1 MWKVFHFKAFYY
13 APVVVY
19 QLYLLYE
26 AIYLCNKPIPC
37 FIHTAV
43 FNTPKVIAGPNKHIK
58 IKLNDSISLQCQFR
72 APFEVTI
79 VVWLKD
85 NLPVKNTQHYNI
97 ITTTNPGVDDLIVSN
112 LNINTITSEDEGIY
126 TCYCYYNRT
135 VVTTSKY
142 VVSNEMSTIIH
153 LRKGTVCKV
162 AGNYNVIFM
171 QSTISGSSSSHNT
184 CYMDYNCCFSDYCS
198 WFGDS
203 AGTTCTLLV
212 HCKKK

>member
-1 MWKVFHFKAFYY
+1 MFHFKAFYY

-58 IKLNDSISLQCQFR
+58 TKLNDSISLQCQFR

-97 ITTTNPGVDDLIVSN
+97 
-112 LNINTITSEDEGIY
+112 TSEDEGIY

-142 VVSNEMSTIIH
+142 VVSNEMSTTLH

-184 CYMDYNCCFSDYCS
+184 NVIWIITAASV
-198 WFGDS
+198 
-203 AGTTCTLLV
+203 TTVVGLVIVLGLLV
-212 HCKKK
+212 HCWFIVRRNNKG